1 MNSTDYNKQL
11 ASQIASNTGRN
22 TSLAI
27 QDKLETWKSKHFP
40 KLMALC
46 ANKTEAEKMYV
57 VCMNTISRSPRLLEC
72 SFESIATCIL
82 TSYQLKLFPGP
93 MAECAFIPFG
103 NVATFVPMYAGLL
116 KLCYNSGFIKSI
128 DVDVVWEGE
137 EFEFT
142 KGLETRLVHVPNLDI
157 DVSKNQRKAVYCV
170 IKTVYGDTQ
179 VTVLSPRFINGIKA
193 RSKGAKKP
201 DSPWNGTPDDVS
213 WMWKKTAVK
222 QALKM
227 IPRSAD
233 LQRVIEID
241 DENESDKPSQKP
253 IIDLVN
259 DDFGIA
265 EEKMEVVE
273 HEAK

>member
-27 QDKLETWKSKHFP
+27 QDKLEKWKSKYFP

-72 SFESIATCIL
+72 TFDSIATCIL

-93 MAECAFIPFG
+93 MQECAFIPFG
-103 NVATFVPMYAGLL
+103 NIATFVPMYAGLL

-142 KGLETRLVHVPNLDI
+142 KGLETRLIHVPNLDI
-157 DVSKNQRKAVYCV
+157 DVAKTQRKAVYCV

-179 VTVLSPRFINGIKA
+179 VTVLSPRFIAGIKA

-241 DENESDKPSQKP
+241 DETESDKPNQKP

-265 EEKMEVVE
+265 EEKVEVVDNE
-273 HEAK
+273 TK

>member
-11 ASQIASNTGRN
+11 ASQIANNTGRN

-46 ANKTEAEKMYV
+46 SNKTEAEKMYV

-72 SFESIATCIL
+72 SFDSIATCIL

-93 MAECAFIPFG
+93 MQECAFIPFG

-157 DVSKNQRKAVYCV
+157 DVSKTQRKAVYCV

-201 DSPWNGTPDDVS
+201 DSPWNGTVDDVS

-241 DENESDKPSQKP
+241 DETESDKPSQKP

-265 EEKMEVVE
+265 EERTEVVE
-273 HEAK
+273 NETK

>member
-11 ASQIASNTGRN
+11 ASQIANNTGRN

-72 SFESIATCIL
+72 SFDSIATCIL

-93 MAECAFIPFG
+93 MQECAFIPFG

-157 DVSKNQRKAVYCV
+157 DVTKTQRKAVYCV

-179 VTVLSPRFINGIKA
+179 VTVLSPRFIAGIKA

-201 DSPWNGTPDDVS
+201 DSPWNGGPDDIS

-233 LQRVIEID
+233 LQRVVEID
-241 DENESDKPSQKP
+241 DETESDKPSQKP

-265 EEKMEVVE
+265 EEKTEVVE
-273 HEAK
+273 NETK